1 MYIITIVSVH
11 DMCYYIYNKR
21 KEKQQEKV
29 MVIDMIFYKY
39 RVFNYTKK
47 KFEILICGASLEVGE
62 FKILPQGELQ
72 IFELIKT
79 F

>member
-1 MYIITIVSVH
+1 M
-11 DMCYYIYNKR
+11 
-21 KEKQQEKV
+21 
-29 MVIDMIFYKY
+29 IDMIFYKY

-47 KFEILICGASLEVGE
+47 KFEILIYGASLEVGE

>member
-1 MYIITIVSVH
+1 
-11 DMCYYIYNKR
+11 
-21 KEKQQEKV
+21 